1 MESGAKCRATKRIDP
16 LNLREFENLERIVD
30 ALASKTRLA
39 ILAILLNYGEAC
51 TCDLTS
57 ALNVAQPT
65 VTIHLQKL
73 YDAGLIEKR
82 ESWRYTYYSISK
94 KYAPL
99 IKTILKLKASPK

>member
-1 MESGAKCRATKRIDP
+1 MENGAKCRATKRIEP
-16 LNLREFENLERIVD
+16 LNIKEFEGLERVVD

-39 ILAILLNYGEAC
+39 ILTILLNYGEAC

-73 YDAGLIEKR
+73 YDAGLVEKR
-82 ESWRYTYYSISK
+82 ESWRYTYYFISK

-99 IKTILKLKASPK
+99 IKTILKLKA